1 MHHFSLFVC
10 GLNASPP
17 YGWAKQLA
25 PYNSMGFMPLGPL
38 SSTPHSYRIWNVS
51 ISWNTSGV
59 SHKSDS
65 VAGLAGIQN
74 TAGMAVSMC
83 VTLQR
88 SAREVSAYACWGTTQ
103 IFGSYQNSCQLLI
116 CQPYSCIYQAILWL
130 IELLELEVLSDYLL
144 SILYSKG
151 QGKRKTMM
159 HRQRAQ
165 QTGRT
170 PYWRWHHCHVRSG
183 DLCHQFRLFCCCS
196 RAEQERR
203 RAS

>member
-10 GLNASPP
+10 GLNAYPP

-116 CQPYSCIYQAILWL
+116 CQPYTRIEQVFATAVWMSTGVLQNQNKLARVAQGYGKRREFVTNFIETLNNLYFLTNNVQKGNYLEKSSKILTFK
-130 IELLELEVLSDYLL
+130 ELWAFYKSKYLL
-144 SILYSKG
+144 
-151 QGKRKTMM
+151 
-159 HRQRAQ
+159 
-165 QTGRT
+165 
-170 PYWRWHHCHVRSG
+170 
-183 DLCHQFRLFCCCS
+183 
-196 RAEQERR
+196 
-203 RAS
+203 